1 MLLLGDFDATLVE
14 LRQCVTWFGAVALTS
29 LPARLSIASLGDFPH
44 LTHLAPWNGDSSSA
58 GASTES
64 IFVSSHRVSYSNRH
78 VPMFFKAKERV
89 GCRPSRATAAAAAVS
104 ATPPT
109 RRARGAWPARSTSS
123 TCSSA
128 RRPCCPV
135 RRRPRTR
142 RPSSPS
148 TRTASASSRPVR
160 FSPLQPSFTEFFFI
174 FLMK

>member
-89 GCRPSRATAAAAAVS
+89 GCRPSRATAAAAVS

-160 FSPLQPSFTEFFFI
+160 FSPLQPSFTEFFF
-174 FLMK
+174 